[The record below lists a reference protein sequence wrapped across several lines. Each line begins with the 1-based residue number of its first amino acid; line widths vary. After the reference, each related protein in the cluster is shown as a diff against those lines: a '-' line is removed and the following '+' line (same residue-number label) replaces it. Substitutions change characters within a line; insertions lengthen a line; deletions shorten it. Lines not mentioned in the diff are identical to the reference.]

1 MRLFSSKNA
10 KAVPTREQIAES
22 IKLKGKQEGIR
33 HLCPVCRHSRWDVA
47 GVVTHQLEPDPSAP
61 START
66 FVPTAI
72 LICGKCSFCAQFSL
86 VALGLLD

>member
-1 MRLFSSKNA
+1 MKLFSSKNA
-10 KAVPTREQIAES
+10 KAVPSREKIAAT
-22 IKLKGKQEGIR
+22 IKEKGQQQGVR
-33 HLCPVCRHSRWDVA
+33 YLCPVCRHSRWDVA
-47 GVVTHQLEPDPSAP
+47 GVLSHQLEPDPQAS

-72 LICGKCSFCAQFSL
+72 LICGNCGFCAQFSL